1 MNRLCTIVNIAICLL
16 TIHLNLTAQS
26 LLSASENTAGHVEQ
40 IIAHRGAS
48 AERPECT
55 LSAFARAIEVGATAV
70 EMDVR
75 TTRDGKLYLLHD
87 ATLNRTTDGEGTAS
101 DKTLTQLKQ
110 LDAGSWF
117 NKKYQGERIPELR
130 EALQQCKTKI
140 DVLLDLKEQ
149 GTSYAQQV
157 AAEVIKYGVP
167 KRTIVGVR
175 SVEQALLFRKLLP
188 EARQLGLIPNPQSIA
203 DFVDAKVE
211 TIRLWPDW
219 LKDKSLVPQI
229 KKLGAQLH
237 LNGSTGLPNEV
248 LPLIAHQPFSLS
260 ADDPATLIKTLKSL
274 RQDRQ
279 PHCGCGTIPKLL
291 PAYDSPKLTL
301 LMTPRALHVS
311 NAKKDG
317 FGPVEA
323 LRCLRIITPLYRQ
336 AGG

>member
-1 MNRLCTIVNIAICLL
+1 MNQLCAIKNISICLFAL
-16 TIHLNLTAQS
+16 YSNPTGQGLLTAN
-26 LLSASENTAGHVEQ
+26 ENTTDHVKQ

-87 ATLNRTTDGEGTAS
+87 ATLNRTTNSEGTAS
-101 DKTLTQLKQ
+101 DKTLAQLKE

-117 NKKYQGERIPELR
+117 DKKYQGERIPELR
-130 EALQQCKTKI
+130 EALKQCKTEI

-149 GTSYAQQV
+149 GTKYAHQV
-157 AAEVIKYGVP
+157 AAEVIKYGDP

-203 DFVDAKVE
+203 VFVDAKVE

-237 LNGSTGLPNEV
+237 LNGTTGLPNEI

-260 ADDPATLIKTLKSL
+260 ADDPVTLIKTLKSL
-274 RQDRQ
+274 MRNCQ
-279 PHCGCGTIPKLL
+279 PNYVCEIDKL
-291 PAYDSPKLTL
+291 PNANARPKLTWRV
-301 LMTPRALHVS
+301 TPHARHVS
-311 NAKKDG
+311 HA
-317 FGPVEA
+317 E
-323 LRCLRIITPLYRQ
+323 
-336 AGG
+336 

>member
-1 MNRLCTIVNIAICLL
+1 MKIMVIVRGGFRGTMAVSKLRGQAMRITNITICLIAIY
-16 TIHLNLTAQS
+16 LNCTSQES
-26 LLSASENTAGHVEQ
+26 LATSENTVDHVKQ

-55 LSAFARAIEVGATAV
+55 LAAFARAIEVGATAV

-87 ATLNRTTDGEGTAS
+87 ATLNRTTNGEGAAA

-117 NKKYQGERIPELR
+117 DKKYQGERIPELR
-130 EALQQCKTKI
+130 EALHQCKTKI

-149 GTSYAQQV
+149 GLTYAQQV
-157 AAEVIKYGVP
+157 SAEVIKYGDP

-188 EARQLGLIPNPQSIA
+188 EARQLGLIPNPKSIVA
-203 DFVDAKVE
+203 FVDARVE

-219 LKDKSLVPQI
+219 LKDKSLVPKI
-229 KKLGAQLH
+229 KQLGVQLH
-237 LNGSTGLPNEV
+237 LNGATGVPNEV
-248 LPLIAHQPFSLS
+248 MPLIIHQPFSLS

-274 RQDRQ
+274 TQD
-279 PHCGCGTIPKLL
+279 
-291 PAYDSPKLTL
+291 
-301 LMTPRALHVS
+301 
-311 NAKKDG
+311 
-317 FGPVEA
+317 
-323 LRCLRIITPLYRQ
+323 
-336 AGG
+336 

>member
-1 MNRLCTIVNIAICLL
+1 MNRLRTIANIAICLL
-16 TIHLNLTAQS
+16 TICLNVTGQD
-26 LLSASENTAGHVEQ
+26 LLAASENMADHVEQ

-87 ATLNRTTDGEGTAS
+87 ATLNRTTNGAGTAS
-101 DKTLTQLKQ
+101 DNTLAQLKQ

-117 NKKYQGERIPELR
+117 DKEYQGEQIPELR
-130 EALQQCKTKI
+130 EALQQCKSKI

-149 GTSYAQQV
+149 GTTYAQQV
-157 AAEVIKYGVP
+157 AAEVIKYGDP

-188 EARQLGLIPNPQSIA
+188 AAKQLGLIPNPQSIA
-203 DFVDAKVE
+203 AFVDAKVE
-211 TIRLWPDW
+211 TIRLWPAW

-248 LPLIAHQPFSLS
+248 LPLLAHQPFSLS

-274 RQDRQ
+274 IQERPR
-279 PHCGCGTIPKLL
+279 HCGYGAIPKLL
-291 PAYDSPKLTL
+291 PAYDLPELAL
-301 LMTPRALHVS
+301 VTPRALYGSH
-311 NAKKDG
+311 AKKDD
-317 FGPVEA
+317 FGPTKA
-323 LRCLRIITPLYRQ
+323 L
-336 AGG
+336 